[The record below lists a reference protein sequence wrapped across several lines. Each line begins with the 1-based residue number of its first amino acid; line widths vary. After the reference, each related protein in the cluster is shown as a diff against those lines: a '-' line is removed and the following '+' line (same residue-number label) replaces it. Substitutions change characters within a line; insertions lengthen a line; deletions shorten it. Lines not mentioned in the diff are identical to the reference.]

1 MQVAILGLGRFGT
14 QLAQE
19 LVKLGVD
26 VLVVDKDPDR
36 VNELVETVLLG
47 AEGNVTDVEFLESL
61 SLHTYDTVVVAI
73 GSDIATSVLV
83 TLTVKQRL
91 RLQNVVAKS
100 STSEHSRALELAGA
114 DVVVNPE
121 REAAIRL
128 AHTLGSRQVSDY
140 MSLSGDYGI
149 ARVRAPYSA
158 TGAKIG
164 DLDITNKYNVFLL
177 ARIRGD
183 SVSFNPDLEE
193 VVRTGDSWIVAG
205 HDRDILRL
213 QQ

>member
-26 VLVVDKDPDR
+26 VLAVDRDPNR

-61 SLHTYDTVVVAI
+61 SLHNYDTVVVAI

-91 RLQNVVAKS
+91 RLPHVVAKS
-100 STSEHSRALELAGA
+100 STEEHSRALELAGA

-121 REAAIRL
+121 REAAVRL
-128 AHTLGSRQVSDY
+128 AHTLGSRQVADY
-140 MSLSGDYGI
+140 MSLAGDYGI

-164 DLDITNKYNVFLL
+164 DLDITDKYKVFLL

-183 SVSFNPDLEE
+183 SVSFNPDLDE